1 MKMMASRREF
11 IKLGGAAALGASIPL
26 SIRSNPKD
34 NEIVMAVTGRRPAS
48 SLRFVL
54 SHEHILVDFIGA
66 DKVSKER
73 YNSEEVYKVALP
85 FLMDAKKHGCNTFVD
100 CTPIYLGRDVKLLHR
115 LSEASGLNIIC
126 PTGYYGARQ
135 EKIFPPHVYTE
146 TAEQLAARWISEWKD
161 GIDGTTIRPGF
172 IKCGVDNAP
181 LSEAQRKVIE
191 AAALTHLAT
200 GLTIGIHTGNGEAAK
215 EEFSILNA
223 KGVSPSAFI
232 WIHAQNEEE
241 TQFHLDIVQRG
252 SWISFDGVNKQSVQK
267 HLELLKTMKQSGY
280 LNSVLVSQDAG
291 WYHVGEVNGGTYNDY
306 NFIFTDF
313 IPAMRSHGF
322 TQKEIDQIFISN
334 PAKAFS
340 IRVRKL

>member
-1 MKMMASRREF
+1 MMASRREF
-11 IKLGGAAALGASIPL
+11 IKLGSAAALGAGLPL
-26 SIRSNPKD
+26 SILGNPND
-34 NEIVMAVTGRRPAS
+34 NEIVMTVAGRRQAS
-48 SLRFVL
+48 SLRFIL

-73 YNSEEVYKVALP
+73 YNSEEVYNVALP
-85 FLMDAKKHGCNTFVD
+85 FLMDAKKRGCNTFVD

-126 PTGYYGARQ
+126 ATGYYGARQ
-135 EKIFPPHVYTE
+135 EKFFPPHVYTE
-146 TAEQLAARWISEWKD
+146 TPEQLAARWISEWKD
-161 GIDGTTIRPGF
+161 GVDGTTIKPGF

-181 LSEAQRKVIE
+181 LSAAQSKVIE

-215 EEFSILNA
+215 EEFNILNA

-232 WIHAQNEEE
+232 WIHAQNEQNI
-241 TQFHLDIVQRG
+241 THQLDIAQRG
-252 SWISFDGVNKQSVQK
+252 SWISFDGVNKQSAEK
-267 HLELLKTMKQSGY
+267 HLELLKTMKQSGH
-280 LNSVLVSQDAG
+280 LNSVLVSQDSG
-291 WYHVGEVNGGTYNDY
+291 WYHVGEVNGGTYNNY

-313 IPAMRSHGF
+313 ITAMKSNGF